1 MIMQI
6 EVGALFICVGLM
18 ILVEIAHAKGI
29 AYVKRVEVKT
39 VRFIE
44 WAAFVGTVVVY
55 LAFIGGLY
63 INDLWGFALWL
74 KANLSEAFALPV
86 FVVLGVTLPLAV
98 ACIKSVV
105 YRSLKR

>member
-1 MIMQI
+1 MLI
-6 EVGALFICVGLM
+6 EIGVLLIGMGLM
-18 ILVEIAHAKGI
+18 ILFERVHAKGI

-44 WAAFVGTVVVY
+44 WAALVGTLVVY

-86 FVVLGVTLPLAV
+86 FVVLGVILPLAV
-98 ACIKSVV
+98 AYIKSVV
-105 YRSLKR
+105 YRYLER